1 MSDNLRGAVW
11 ILASCLAATV
21 MVIGVRG
28 LAADMHSMQIAFAR
42 SVIGLAIVLPIVAAR
57 GRAHFRTRRWRLHL
71 VRGLMGVVALNCG
84 FYAISQLPLATVT
97 VIFFTAPLFVTL
109 FAVPLLGETVGWRR
123 WSATGVG
130 FLGTMVVIQPG
141 SAGFEPTMLFAVL
154 SSLMFALIL
163 IMGKKLS
170 TTESPH
176 TMMLYAGAIMSVGC
190 LPPALIVWSPP
201 SPVEILLMLVV
212 AVFGTL
218 RSYTDIRGY
227 ATGEA
232 SFVAP
237 FQYVRIILAAVAG
250 YVLFF
255 EVPDANALAGA
266 SVIIASTLYIAQR
279 ERRMGRAVGARA
291 LDE

>member
-11 ILASCLAATV
+11 ILGSCLAATV

-28 LAADMHSMQIAFAR
+28 LAGDMHSMQIAFAR
-42 SVIGLAIVLPIVAAR
+42 SVVGLAIILPIVASR

-71 VRGLMGVVALNCG
+71 VRGLIGVGAINFG
-84 FYAISQLPLATVT
+84 FYAISRLPLATVT
-97 VIFFTAPLFVTL
+97 VIFFSAPLFVTVL
-109 FAVPLLGETVGWRR
+109 AIPLLRETVGWRR

-130 FLGTMVVIQPG
+130 FLGTMIVIRPG
-141 SAGFEPTMLFAVL
+141 AAGFEPVMLFAVL
-154 SSLMFALIL
+154 SSLMFAFIL

-176 TMMLYAGAIMSVGC
+176 TMMLYSGGIMSLGC
-190 LPPALIVWSPP
+190 LVPALAVWSPP
-201 SPVEILLMLVV
+201 SPMALLLMLVV
-212 AVFGTL
+212 GVFGTL

-237 FQYVRIILAAVAG
+237 FQYVRIILAAIAG
-250 YVLFF
+250 YLLFF
-255 EVPDANALAGA
+255 EVPQANALIGA
-266 SVIIASTLYIAQR
+266 AAIIASTLYSAQR
-279 ERRMGRAVGARA
+279 ERRIGRAVGVRA